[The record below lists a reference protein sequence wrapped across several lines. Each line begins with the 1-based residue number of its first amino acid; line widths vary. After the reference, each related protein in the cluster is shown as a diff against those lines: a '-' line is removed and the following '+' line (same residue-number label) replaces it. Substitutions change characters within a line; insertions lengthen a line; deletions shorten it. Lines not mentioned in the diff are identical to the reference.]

1 MAQQID
7 ITILTDP
14 IHLGNGPRTPI
25 IENAVQE
32 DLLVQEALEKRGWR
46 VRRINWD
53 HPEMDWTSTRYVL
66 FRSTWDYFNRFREFD
81 QWLERIKD
89 HTQMLNT
96 YETIRWNLDKHY
108 LLELSEKGVHIP
120 PTRFIEE
127 GTRTSL
133 KELIMET
140 GWNEVILKP
149 TISGAARHT
158 YRFTADRSN
167 RYENI
172 FQRLVSQET
181 LMIQEFQNQV
191 LDLGEVSFVLIGG
204 RFTHA
209 MRKKARDGDFRV
221 HEDFGGSLH
230 PYDASDQ
237 EIAYAESVV
246 SHCEHTPLYA
256 RVDAIWDNRNHL
268 VLSEL
273 ELIEPELWFR
283 YNPDA
288 AERFADALLMYH
300 AS

>member
-14 IHLGNGPRTPI
+14 IHLGDGPRTFI
-25 IENAVQE
+25 IENAVRE

-53 HPEMDWTSTRYVL
+53 HPEMDWNSTRYVL

-89 HTQMLNT
+89 HTQMLNS

-108 LLELSEKGVHIP
+108 LLELSEKGVPIP
-120 PTRFIEE
+120 PTRFIEQ

-133 KELIMET
+133 KELLRET

-149 TISGAARHT
+149 AIGGAARHT
-158 YRFTADRSN
+158 YRFTSDRSD
-167 RYENI
+167 RHENI
-172 FQRLVSQET
+172 FQSLVSQET

-191 LDLGEVSFVLIGG
+191 LDRGEVSFVLIGG

-221 HEDFGGSLH
+221 QEDFGGSLH
-230 PYDASDQ
+230 PYEASRQ
-237 EIAYAESVV
+237 EIAFAEAVV
-246 SHCEHTPLYA
+246 SHCKHTPLYA
-256 RVDAIWDNRNHL
+256 RVDAIWDNRNLL
-268 VLSEL
+268 VISEL

-283 YNPDA
+283 YNPNA
-288 AERFADALLMYH
+288 AELFADTLLMYH